1 MLTVRPQLLEVV
13 RDAYPEA
20 FGGVSPTKSLGEN
33 IFSGLTPHPN
43 EVLNLFVQR
52 ELASA
57 LPMAY
62 YLAARRGI
70 DSLMD
75 RSLPQR
81 AILSPEILQSAIK
94 GLMALRELELNEAY
108 CLVLGSKTSHLCSSS
123 NCPPRHA
130 TDARVSDAYKKVVDR
145 ITYPSRSGTKVL
157 EVVTSG
163 SICGG
168 NSDRF
173 CESCVKGWEVG
184 HGEVRKRVWNMLSD
198 VFGLKG

>member
-1 MLTVRPQLLEVV
+1 MPTVRPRLIEVV
-13 RDAYPEA
+13 RDAYPET
-20 FGGVSPTKSLGEN
+20 FDRVEPTKLLGEN
-33 IFSGLTPHPN
+33 VFSGRTPHPN
-43 EVLNLFVQR
+43 EVLNLFVQQGPTFV
-52 ELASA
+52 

-62 YLAARRGI
+62 YMAARRGV

-94 GLMALRELELNEAY
+94 GLMALRELELNETY

-157 EVVTSG
+157 EVVTSS

-184 HGEVRKRVWNMLSD
+184 HEEVRKRVWNMLSD
-198 VFGLKG
+198 VFGLEG

>member
-20 FGGVSPTKSLGEN
+20 FGGVSPTRSLGEN

-52 ELASA
+52 ELAFA

-94 GLMALRELELNEAY
+94 GLMALRELELNETY
-108 CLVLGSKTSHLCSSS
+108 CLVLESKTSHLCSSS

-163 SICGG
+163 SIC
-168 NSDRF
+168 
-173 CESCVKGWEVG
+173 
-184 HGEVRKRVWNMLSD
+184 
-198 VFGLKG
+198 